1 MPILRVNSGRSS
13 PRALESAPVGSG
25 IALEV
30 PVEHGHRTESESLD
44 GLQSFSGEVERITGI
59 TDKDITT
66 EEISVAIPR
75 FPEEHCSM
83 FERRQ
88 VIRSVVSE
96 ENLLRLN
103 FFEQVDVP
111 RFEEFSLNAA
121 PEVRSVLLTFEH
133 IEDGT
138 NVFLRATEQIIVQN
152 DPAVSNGKLA

>member
-1 MPILRVNSGRSS
+1 MQKRVVPVRGVDSGRSG
-13 PRALESAPVGSG
+13 PRALESAPVVSG

-30 PVEHGHRTESESLD
+30 PVEHGHRTETESLD

-103 FFEQVDVP
+103 LLEEFNVP

-121 PEVRSVLLTFEH
+121 PEVRSVLLAFEH
-133 IEDGT
+133 VKDGT
-138 NVFLRATEQIIVQN
+138 NVFLRATEQIIV
-152 DPAVSNGKLA
+152 

>member
-1 MPILRVNSGRSS
+1 MQKRVVPVRGVDSGRSG
-13 PRALESAPVGSG
+13 PRALESAPVVSG

-30 PVEHGHRTESESLD
+30 PVEHGHRTETESLD

-88 VIRSVVSE
+88 VIRSIVSE

-111 RFEEFSLNAA
+111 RFEKFSLNAA
-121 PEVRSVLLTFEH
+121 PEVRPVLLTFEH
-133 IEDGT
+133 IEDSADM
-138 NVFLRATEQIIVQN
+138 FL
-152 DPAVSNGKLA
+152 

>member
-1 MPILRVNSGRSS
+1 M
-13 PRALESAPVGSG
+13 ESAPVACS

-30 PVEHGHRTESESLD
+30 PVEHGHRTETESLN
-44 GLQSFSGEVERITGI
+44 GLQSFSGEVERITWI

-103 FFEQVDVP
+103 LLEEFNVP

-121 PEVRSVLLTFEH
+121 VCASGV
-133 IEDGT
+133 
-138 NVFLRATEQIIVQN
+138 
-152 DPAVSNGKLA
+152 